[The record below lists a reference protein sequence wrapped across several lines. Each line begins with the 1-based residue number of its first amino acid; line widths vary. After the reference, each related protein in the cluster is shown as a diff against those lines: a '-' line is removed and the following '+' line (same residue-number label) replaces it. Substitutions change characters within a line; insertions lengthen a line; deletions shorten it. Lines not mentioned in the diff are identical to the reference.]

1 MTGRC
6 ALLAEADS
14 HALPYAVR
22 DGLQQV
28 FDARRG
34 AAPVGVGET

>member
-1 MTGRC
+1 MR
-6 ALLAEADS
+6 LLAEADS

-34 AAPVGVGET
+34 LRLWSVGET